1 MINYFFGHKIELN
14 NSEEVYNPKI
24 EEQKLN
30 LKRTNKSI
38 IKNFYNIDGFL
49 KDRTR
54 ANLNRINSEY
64 FFPEDKTLDILNSLF
79 KAKNLIFLEL
89 NRFFLQNA
97 KLEYFLFDY
106 IAYSKNVILLMNVS
120 YDRYEGRIDDLAIG
134 LKLFR
139 ESFPEFSGFCV
150 HGAYGSER
158 FSKTEIA
165 AANELGIYV
174 IKKRGDTYILKNS
187 KNFSPT
193 DW

>member
-1 MINYFFGHKIELN
+1 MLNYFFGNKVELE
-14 NSEEVYNPKI
+14 SDVKYYYPEI
-24 EEQKLN
+24 EEQKQN
-30 LKRTNKSI
+30 LKRTNKRI
-38 IKNFYNIDGFL
+38 IKNLYNIDSFL
-49 KDRTR
+49 QDRTKS
-54 ANLNRINSEY
+54 NLDRINSEY

-79 KAKNLIFLEL
+79 RVKNLLFLEL
-89 NRFFLQNA
+89 KRGFLQNA

-120 YDRYEGRIDDLAIG
+120 YDRYEGSIDDLVIG

-150 HGAYGSER
+150 HGAYSSER
-158 FSKTEIA
+158 FAKSEIA
-165 AANELGIYV
+165 AANELGIYL

-187 KNFSPT
+187 KKFSPT